1 MSIIDEIRKDSFQ
14 AMKGGDDNKAG
25 ILKVAIAELKNEEIK
40 RGDSLSDDDVIK
52 VLRTLVK
59 SLSEAIEQFKAGGRQ
74 DLVDS
79 NVAQVKALEVYL
91 PQLMSREAIVDIVKA
106 KANEI
111 GAQGPQDTGR
121 LMGIVMKEISK
132 KADGS
137 LVSEVVREILG

>member
-1 MSIIDEIRKDSFQ
+1 MAHQQFGQRIQ
-14 AMKGGDDNKAG
+14 GG
-25 ILKVAIAELKNEEIK
+25 IF
-40 RGDSLSDDDVIK
+40 R
-52 VLRTLVK
+52 
-59 SLSEAIEQFKAGGRQ
+59 QFPRAP
-74 DLVDS
+74 
-79 NVAQVKALEVYL
+79 AL
-91 PQLMSREAIVDIVKA
+91 AHGADFHNGIVDIVKA